1 MNHIKDSIKEI
12 EALENKYGTMLFRMA
27 LTHLVDVGIRN
38 LTEENI
44 EESFKQIMA
53 DEESNK
59 ANGVVGA
66 MTPEFQYEIL
76 RCAAELA
83 KFSIWD
89 LFRYIKKYVHIS
101 E

>member
-12 EALENKYGTMLFRMA
+12 EALENKYGTVLFRMA
-27 LTHLVDVGIRN
+27 LTHLADVGVRN
-38 LTEENI
+38 LTEENV

-59 ANGVVGA
+59 ANGVVT
-66 MTPEFQYEIL
+66 MITLEFQYEIV

-89 LFRYIKKYVHIS
+89 LFLYIKKYVHIS